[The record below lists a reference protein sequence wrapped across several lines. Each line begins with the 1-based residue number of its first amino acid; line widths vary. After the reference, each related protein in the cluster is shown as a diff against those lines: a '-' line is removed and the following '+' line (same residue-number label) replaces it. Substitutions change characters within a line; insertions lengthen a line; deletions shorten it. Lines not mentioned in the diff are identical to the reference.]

1 MHLRSGSRVGLDRAP
16 SRAPTQGSRT
26 QSRVAQEEQE
36 IEANY
41 SSTSSESKS
50 MSGSGDMYDQPGPQE
65 QARDVGTSQVN
76 ATPSFQIDFN
86 MRLQYDY
93 TNVYG
98 AEIYHDPMLRQVY
111 KSVECPTPFKK
122 SPMVNYQGDMY
133 VGKDGA
139 RYKVTELPH
148 MVDATGLLHPHT
160 GAEAADISLRRGIGP
175 ESKAP
180 TASKGSKGQSKSH
193 KPF

>member
-26 QSRVAQEEQE
+26 QSRFAQEEQE

-41 SSTSSESKS
+41 SSTSFESES
-50 MSGSGDMYDQPGPQE
+50 MSGSGDMYDQLGPHE
-65 QARDVGTSQVN
+65 QAHDEGTSQVD
-76 ATPSFQIDFN
+76 ATPSFQLDFN

-111 KSVECPTPFKK
+111 KSAECPTPFER

-139 RYKVTELPH
+139 RYEVTEFPH
-148 MVDATGLLHPHT
+148 MVDATGFLHP
-160 GAEAADISLRRGIGP
+160 R
-175 ESKAP
+175 K
-180 TASKGSKGQSKSH
+180 
-193 KPF
+193 